1 MKFIDTPLA
10 GAYVIEFE
18 QRGDERGFFGR
29 AFCRDEL
36 GALGLNPHIEQIN
49 LSGSTSVGTFRGF
62 HYQQTPHSEVKIMR
76 CVRGA
81 TYNVIV
87 DMRPDS
93 DTYRQHFGTELS
105 VENHRALYV
114 PEMFANGILSL
125 VDGAESMY
133 STSAPYAPDA
143 ERGIRVDDPA
153 LGIEL
158 PLPVQVLSDK
168 DRDWPLL

>member
-1 MKFIDTPLA
+1 MKFVPTPLE

-18 QRGDERGFFGR
+18 PRGDERGFFGR
-29 AFCRDEL
+29 AFCRDEF
-36 GALGLNPHIEQIN
+36 AAAGLNPHIEQMN
-49 LSGSTSVGTFRGF
+49 LSGSSAAGTFRGF
-62 HYQQTPHSEVKIMR
+62 HYQQTPYSEVKVIR

-81 TYNVIV
+81 TFNVIV

-93 DTYRQHFGTELS
+93 PTYLEHFGTELS
-105 VENHRALYV
+105 VENHQALYI

-133 STSAPYAPDA
+133 SVSHPYAPDA
-143 ERGIRVDDPA
+143 ERGVRVDDPA

-158 PLPVQVLSDK
+158 PIPITVLSDK
-168 DRDWPLL
+168 DKNWTLL